1 MSIGTIIRKLRK
13 EKDITQ
19 EQLADY
25 LNITAQAISQWEC
38 DKSAPDI
45 YQIPVLAHIFNVSAD
60 TLLEIDK
67 TGVEIEVAQFKKDYE
82 KLGNKGD
89 RFAQFDLTC
98 QMYEKYPSNFFVIEK
113 YMWELF
119 YDPHYLEEPFGETVH
134 KDKLFKL
141 CELVIRDC
149 TIQQVRYTAY
159 NILGVLYLNE
169 GNIRKAEEL
178 CSYFPKSDYDTE
190 SEQLEQLY
198 GRTDG
203 EKYAVQMRKNIMY
216 VTDHLI
222 NKIRNLGTFVT
233 GDVDEKITVYKKCI
247 ALLDLI
253 YDEEEIGVM
262 LDHKGNLHCLISRL
276 LFGINKFDEAATHM
290 ELGLSYCIKF
300 DRAMGKCDSVVR
312 HKSLL
317 LRETEEDLSEVSSSI
332 NVNRVAY
339 EIKEFRAL
347 EGKID
352 LPEKYYTL
360 IDKYL
365 PYANTI

>member
-1 MSIGTIIRKLRK
+1 MSIGTVIRKLRK

-45 YQIPVLAHIFNVSAD
+45 YQIPALAHIFNVSAD
-60 TLLEIDK
+60 ILLEIDK
-67 TGVEIEVAQFKKDYE
+67 NEVEIEVAQFKKNYE
-82 KLGNKGD
+82 KLGNKCD
-89 RFAQFDLTC
+89 KFAQFDLTC
-98 QMYEKYPSNFFVIEK
+98 RMYEKYPSNFFVIDK
-113 YMWELF
+113 YMWQLF
-119 YDPHYLEEPFGETVH
+119 YDPHYPEEPFGEKIH

-141 CELVIRDC
+141 CDLVIRDC
-149 TIQQVRYTAY
+149 TIQQVRYSAY
-159 NILGVLYLNE
+159 DILGVLYLNE
-169 GNIRKAEEL
+169 GNIRKAEEI
-178 CSYFPKSDYDTE
+178 CSYFPKSYFDTE

-198 GRTDG
+198 CRTDH
-203 EKYAVQMRKNIMY
+203 EMYAMQIRKNILY

-233 GDVDEKITVYKKCI
+233 GGVNEKITVYEKCLT
-247 ALLDLI
+247 LLDLV
-253 YDEEEIGVM
+253 YDEEEIGFM
-262 LDHKGNLHCLISRL
+262 LYHKGHLHCLISKL

-290 ELGLSYCIKF
+290 ELGLSFCIKY
-300 DRAMGKCDSVVR
+300 DRAMENCDSVVR
-312 HKSLL
+312 HKSLV
-317 LRETEEDLSEVSSSI
+317 LRETEEDLSEVSST
-332 NVNRVAY
+332 VNDNRAAY

-347 EGKID
+347 EEKID

-365 PYANTI
+365 PYANTL

>member
-1 MSIGTIIRKLRK
+1 MSIGTVIKKLRK

-25 LNITAQAISQWEC
+25 LNIPAQAVSQWEC

-60 TLLEIDK
+60 TLLEINK
-67 TGVEIEVAQFKKDYE
+67 KEAEIEVAQFKKDYE

-89 RFAQFDLTC
+89 LFAQFDLTC
-98 QMYEKYPSNFFVIEK
+98 RMYEKYPSNFFVIDK
-113 YMWELF
+113 YMWQLF
-119 YDPHYLEEPFGETVH
+119 YDPHYREEPFGETVH

-141 CELVIRDC
+141 CDLVIRDC
-149 TIQQVRYTAY
+149 PIQQIRYSAY
-159 NILGVLYLNE
+159 DILGVLYLNE
-169 GNIRKAEEL
+169 GNIGKAEEL
-178 CSYFPKSDYDTE
+178 CSYFPESYFDTA

-198 GRTDG
+198 CRIDH
-203 EKYAVQMRKNIMY
+203 ERYAMQIRKNILY

-233 GDVDEKITVYKKCI
+233 DGVNEKITAYEKCL
-247 ALLDLI
+247 ALLGLI
-253 YDEEEIGVM
+253 YDEEEIGFM
-262 LDHKGNLHCLISRL
+262 LYHKGHLHCLISRL
-276 LFGINKFDEAATHM
+276 LFGINKYDEAVTHM
-290 ELGLSYCIKF
+290 QLGLGYCIKY
-300 DRAMGKCDSVVR
+300 DKAMLNCDSIVR
-312 HKSLL
+312 HKSFVLK
-317 LRETEEDLSEVSSSI
+317 ETEEDLREVTS
-332 NVNRVAY
+332 NGNDNRAAY

-352 LPEKYYTL
+352 LPEEYYTL

-365 PYANTI
+365 PYANTL